1 MKNEKKSLGL
11 VLKLVMVA
19 VSLVILTALI
29 LVLVSRAKLKST
41 YESLIKEEL
50 KVACE

>member
-19 VSLVILTALI
+19 VSLVVLTAFI
-29 LVLVSRAKLKST
+29 LVLKSARMPR
-41 YESLIKEEL
+41 LR
-50 KVACE
+50 